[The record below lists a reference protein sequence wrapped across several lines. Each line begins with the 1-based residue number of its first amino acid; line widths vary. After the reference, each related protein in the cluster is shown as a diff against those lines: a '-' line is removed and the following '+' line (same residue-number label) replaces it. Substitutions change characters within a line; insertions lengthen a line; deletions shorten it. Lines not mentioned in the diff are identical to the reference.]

1 MEKSKEDKSKK
12 IEEIFRAAA
21 NNYRYKWGI
30 QQLEKLGRKNR
41 EMTRNYFFL
50 CHLGL
55 LYDHLALKKKGQERK
70 KLEDKAIKFYQKAIK
85 INPKFPGAVWG
96 IGRVWW
102 HRKSKKAVQYA
113 KRAFRLA
120 KTSDLPA
127 GLYAQGV
134 GLAYKALGDYK
145 KSEWWFIKGIKEDPD
160 DWGVYVNPALFYKN
174 VKKDKRRVL
183 MYTKKLEKLFQKS
196 PRSVK
201 ETLWGKTIAKDIIRE
216 IKKWASKSE

>member
-102 HRKSKKAVQYA
+102 HRKSKRALPYA
-113 KRAFRLA
+113 KKAIKLA
-120 KTSDLPA
+120 K
-127 GLYAQGV
+127 Q
-134 GLAYKALGDYK
+134 
-145 KSEWWFIKGIKEDPD
+145 
-160 DWGVYVNPALFYKN
+160 N
-174 VKKDKRRVL
+174 
-183 MYTKKLEKLFQKS
+183 KL
-196 PRSVK
+196 
-201 ETLWGKTIAKDIIRE
+201 D
-216 IKKWASKSE
+216 